1 MGRELNRPENWSKS
15 LMTFSK
21 RKSNLIKKAR
31 KMSAS
36 CNIDIAVVA
45 FSPAD
50 RLNIFCSKDRK
61 KEEKHQSSLSTSDP
75 TSDPTSTPTPKHWRG
90 RVDHEPL
97 TTSLVKGDG
106 RGTPSNLAP
115 STPLLKRRS
124 MHLEQL
130 VRRSE
135 IELEVMEAS
144 LREYEPDQKHEPSPA
159 ELLCCEDNLKRSLC
173 LVTEKKYQMDVET
186 QYVRRPFLYSYNCG
200 LNELLLGAQ
209 RQTGNPHCVQHHN
222 WIIDSNSF
230 HGSVV
235 KASGSHRMN
244 LSIPGFPV
252 SPFQSNLTTQH
263 NHYLAAMPLPQ
274 FPAIGGNTSSYPD
287 PNFILPPH
295 YELSTATVSE
305 SQNIPHNTAATGNE
319 VQLPAHLN
327 HQANPTTDEGP
338 GNLDVPDP
346 LSTEAMLADVAS
358 PSLDGAVDQEGI
370 SSWELDGY
378 ALAEDLTN
386 LDDIEIVFQT

>member
-1 MGRELNRPENWSKS
+1 MSILLIDLISK
-15 LMTFSK
+15 
-21 RKSNLIKKAR
+21 
-31 KMSAS
+31 
-36 CNIDIAVVA
+36 
-45 FSPAD
+45 
-50 RLNIFCSKDRK
+50 
-61 KEEKHQSSLSTSDP
+61 
-75 TSDPTSTPTPKHWRG
+75 
-90 RVDHEPL
+90 
-97 TTSLVKGDG
+97 
-106 RGTPSNLAP
+106 
-115 STPLLKRRS
+115 
-124 MHLEQL
+124 HLEQL

-173 LVTEKKYQMDVET
+173 LVTEKKMDVET

-305 SQNIPHNTAATGNE
+305 SQNIPQNLSPPVLGPFFNNLSSSNIFVGGGSNTAVVGGGSNTAATGNE

>member
-1 MGRELNRPENWSKS
+1 
-15 LMTFSK
+15 
-21 RKSNLIKKAR
+21 
-31 KMSAS
+31 
-36 CNIDIAVVA
+36 
-45 FSPAD
+45 
-50 RLNIFCSKDRK
+50 
-61 KEEKHQSSLSTSDP
+61 
-75 TSDPTSTPTPKHWRG
+75 
-90 RVDHEPL
+90 
-97 TTSLVKGDG
+97 
-106 RGTPSNLAP
+106 
-115 STPLLKRRS
+115 
-124 MHLEQL
+124 
-130 VRRSE
+130 
-135 IELEVMEAS
+135 MEAS

-173 LVTEKKYQMDVET
+173 LVTEKKKMLLGTMTTIYRPLAFQYQMDVET

-252 SPFQSNLTTQH
+252 SPFQAAPGQSHAPIMIQQSYTQEFSYYLSNLTTQH

-305 SQNIPHNTAATGNE
+305 SQNIPQNLSPPVLGPFFNNLSSSNIFVGGGSNTAVVGGGSNTAVVGGGSNTAATGNE